1 MRCKVTDFMK
11 DPITDN
17 QRVLLQ
23 KMEEVLNKKCP
34 FKNKVS
40 VSSWINN
47 NMEEYRVLYSDIRSA
62 YTEAFLLSK
71 GVKDIY
77 NV

>member
-23 KMEEVLNKKCP
+23 KMENVLHKKCP

-40 VSSWINN
+40 VSSWINSN
-47 NMEEYRVLYSDIRSA
+47 IEEYMRIKHEMHLADREA
-62 YTEAFLLSK
+62 YLLGI

-77 NV
+77 DV